1 MKRAKKRLAV
11 VAATVVML
19 AVSGC
24 SGLTTGDSGSEGS
37 DTSEPI
43 KVGSIL
49 DMTGPLNV
57 YSLVKADVGRLAI
70 EDINANGGVLGRQ
83 IELVEYDSQSST
95 AKNVEFT
102 NQLINKDQVAVVMG
116 GTTSAAREAMRP
128 VLDRA
133 ETLYFFNAG
142 YEGGVCDINE
152 ITTGETASQYIKP
165 LFDYAT
171 SSGPKTIYI
180 VAADYNFGQISA
192 QWVEKYAEESG
203 STIVGTDFVPLDSG
217 DFSASLS
224 KIQAAKPDIVA
235 SFVVGA
241 NHVPFYRELKTRGIL
256 DSTTVISNAF
266 GLGNEQ
272 EALPAEDTNGI
283 ITAYNY
289 YQEIDTPAN
298 AEFLKKFE
306 EAYGADHGY
315 INGLAEKDW
324 EAWHLWAAAVE
335 KAGSTDRDKVLEAIA
350 TGEVS
355 YDGPGGTVTIDPQTH
370 HTIRDIV
377 IAQVENGTFNVI
389 ETLPA
394 QKPTFE
400 QSVCNL
406 TTNPNDNQ
414 QYTP

>member
-1 MKRAKKRLAV
+1 MTA
-11 VAATVVML
+11 
-19 AVSGC
+19 C
-24 SGLTTGDSGSEGS
+24 SGLTESPQQDDGGDV
-37 DTSEPI
+37 I
-43 KVGSIL
+43 KVGSVL

-57 YSLVKADVGRLAI
+57 YSLVKSQVAELAI
-70 EDINANGGVLGRQ
+70 DDINQSGGVLGRQ
-83 IELVEYDSQSST
+83 LELIQYDSQSST
-95 AKNVEFT
+95 AKNVEFA
-102 NQLINKDQVAVVMG
+102 NQLVNKDQVAVVMG

-171 SSGPKTIYI
+171 ASGPKSIYI

-192 QWVEKYAEESG
+192 QWLQKYADESG
-203 STIVGTDFVPLDSG
+203 STIVGTDFISLDSG
-217 DFSASLS
+217 DFSATLS
-224 KIQAAKPDIVA
+224 KIQAAKPDVIA

-241 NHVPFYRELKTRGIL
+241 NHVPFYRELQTRGIL

-272 EALPAEDTNGI
+272 ETLPAEDTNGI

-289 YQEIDTPAN
+289 YEELDNPAN
-298 AEFLKKFE
+298 KDFLAKFE
-306 EAYGADHGY
+306 DAFGSDHSY
-315 INGLAEKDW
+315 ISGLAEKDW

-350 TGEVS
+350 TGDVS
-355 YDGPGGTVTIDPQTH
+355 FDGPAGTVTIDPKTN
-370 HTIRDIV
+370 HTIRDIS
-377 IAQVENGTFNVI
+377 IAQVDNRAFTVLD
-389 ETLPA
+389 TLTA
-394 QKPTFE
+394 QVPTFE
-400 QSVCNL
+400 QEVCDL
-406 TTNPNDNQ
+406 VANPDDNQ